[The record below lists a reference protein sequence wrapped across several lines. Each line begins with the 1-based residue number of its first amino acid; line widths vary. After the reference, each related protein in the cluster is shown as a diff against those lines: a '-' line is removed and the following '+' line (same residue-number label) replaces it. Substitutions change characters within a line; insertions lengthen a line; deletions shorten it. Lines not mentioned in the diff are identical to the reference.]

1 MNQEYEELE
10 VVQGTGEILEDT
22 TRSGR
27 KAPWK
32 EKKAMNERIC
42 SMFQNIAVR
51 RAEHHLAPLMSGATF
66 ERLRDCGTFLQFAV
80 DASSEKRLHKANFCG
95 VRLCPMCQW
104 RRSLAQFHVT
114 QEQVTWMLQQKPETR
129 FLFLTVTV
137 RNCVPVDLSVTLDNL
152 MQGFSRMVNQNKKQ
166 KKTCLLKRLHRS
178 LLGSSRAVEVTYNT
192 RTREMHPHIHAIL
205 AVQPSYFTNKNNYMT
220 QQQWVQLWQEAAR
233 LDYAPSVDVRAIDAT
248 SPKIVAEASKYSAKL
263 SNIVKQYED
272 PEESELAETALEAM
286 YLALK
291 GRRLIALSGFFKDA
305 QKALKQEDVENKTD
319 LIHVDD
325 EQDDFKPVEYQL
337 FVWRACVGAY
347 VC

>member
-1 MNQEYEELE
+1 MNQEDLE
-10 VVQGTGEILEDT
+10 IVQGTGEILEDT

-27 KAPWK
+27 RAPWK
-32 EKKAMNERIC
+32 EKKLMNERIC
-42 SMFQNIAVR
+42 NMFHNIAVR
-51 RAEHHLAPLMSGATF
+51 RAAAELPPLMSQATF
-66 ERLRDCGTFLQFAV
+66 ARLRDCGTFLQFAV
-80 DASSEKRLHKANFCG
+80 DEAGKKRLHRANFCG
-95 VRLCPMCQW
+95 VRLCPLCQW
-104 RRSLAQFHVT
+104 RRSLIQFHAT
-114 QEQVTWMLQQKPETR
+114 QEQVSWILERQPDTR
-129 FLFLTVTV
+129 FLFVTVTL
-137 RNCVPVDLSVTLDNL
+137 RNCPPEQLADTLDRL
-152 MQGFSRMVNQNKKQ
+152 VQGFGRMVNQASRLQ
-166 KKTCLLKRLHRS
+166 RSILMKRLHRT

-205 AVQPSYFTNKNNYMT
+205 AVKPSYFTNRNNYLS

-263 SNIVKQYED
+263 SNIVREYEN
-272 PEESELAETALEAM
+272 PEESELAEHALESM
-286 YLALK
+286 YLALR
-291 GRRLIALSGFFKDA
+291 GRRLIALTGIFRDA
-305 QKALKQEDVENKTD
+305 KRALRQEDTETRSD